1 MATIRIGTDYMFT
14 ANMQCPSFDEDD
26 PFVQY
31 FSRFQIPMPRRT
43 PACGIDSG
51 FILSSDG
58 YILTNAHL
66 VEGAKEATVM
76 LIDQR
81 KFKAKVIG
89 RDRQSDIALLKIV
102 ARADCA
108 EHRRSHEAEGR
119 PSGHRRALGVP
130 LGGLGNRPDRLGEVS
145 FAPGQP
151 LRSIHPLRWPNHSAQ
166 PKRGPVRSRR

>member
-1 MATIRIGTDYMFT
+1 MATIRIGTDYVFT
-14 ANMQCPSFDEDD
+14 ADMQSTSFDEDD

-31 FSRFQIPMPRRT
+31 FSRFRIPMPRRT
-43 PACGIDSG
+43 SACGIDSG

-66 VEGAKEATVM
+66 VEGADEATVM

-81 KFKAKVIG
+81 KFKAKVVG
-89 RDRQSDIALLKIV
+89 RDRHSDIALLKIV

-108 EHRRSHEAEGR
+108 EHRCSHETEGR
-119 PSGHRRALGVP
+119 PSGHRRALGVQP
-130 LGGLGNRPDRLGEVS
+130 GELGNRADRLSDVA

-151 LRSIHPLRWPNHSAQ
+151 LRSVRPLRCRDHSAQ
-166 PKRGPVRSRR
+166 FRRGAVRSRR